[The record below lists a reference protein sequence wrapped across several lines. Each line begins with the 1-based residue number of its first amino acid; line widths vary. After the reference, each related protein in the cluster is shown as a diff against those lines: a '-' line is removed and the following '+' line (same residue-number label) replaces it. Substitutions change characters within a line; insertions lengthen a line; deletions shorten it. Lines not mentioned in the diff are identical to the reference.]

1 MGTIAEKSAYL
12 NGTKEAIKDAFEEV
26 GIQIPEGLPFRQY
39 AQYVKRLRLGQF
51 TVLDTLGEGVAG
63 TYYFEIGTTW
73 NDWVNSPHNTAGFY
87 FNDWGATIPSADKNG
102 AYLYALRIRRGSMP
116 TDKIV
121 DMAEYDWVI

>member
-1 MGTIAEKSAYL
+1 MGTIAEKLAYL
-12 NGTKEAIKDAFEEV
+12 NDTKEAIKDAFEEV

-51 TVLDTLGEGVAG
+51 TVLDGVGIGGAG

-87 FNDWGATIPSADKNG
+87 FNDWGATIPSADEYG
-102 AYLYALRIRRGSMP
+102 AYLYAVRNGSMP

-121 DMAEYDWVI
+121 DMAEYDWAI

>member
-12 NGTKEAIKDAFEEV
+12 NGTKKAIKDAFEEV
-26 GIQIPEGLPFRQY
+26 GVQIPEGLPFRQY

-51 TVLDTLGEGVAG
+51 TVLDTLGVGGAG

-87 FNDWGATIPSADKNG
+87 FNDWGVTTPSADEYG
-102 AYLYALRIRRGSMP
+102 AYLSSSRNGSSP

-121 DMAEYDWVI
+121 DMDEYDWAI

>member
-1 MGTIAEKSAYL
+1 MGTIAEKLAYL

-26 GIQIPEGLPFRQY
+26 GVQIPEGLPFRQY

-51 TVLDTLGEGVAG
+51 TVIDSFGGLGGEG

-87 FNDWGATIPSADKNG
+87 FNDYGATTPSADDYG
-102 AYLYALRIRRGSMP
+102 AYLYAGSNGSMP

-121 DMAEYDWVI
+121 DMAEYDWAI